1 MAKQPLGLSELLG
14 EHAAGVETS
23 ATSSENKLQSAQ
35 VSVRLDGTRYAKLK
49 KAGIAFEMTHKDI
62 LIEGFDLWLKEK
74 GL

>member
-14 EHAAGVETS
+14 EHAAGIETS
-23 ATSSENKLQSAQ
+23 ATSENKLQSAQ
-35 VSVRLDGTRYAKLK
+35 VSVRLDGSRYAKLK